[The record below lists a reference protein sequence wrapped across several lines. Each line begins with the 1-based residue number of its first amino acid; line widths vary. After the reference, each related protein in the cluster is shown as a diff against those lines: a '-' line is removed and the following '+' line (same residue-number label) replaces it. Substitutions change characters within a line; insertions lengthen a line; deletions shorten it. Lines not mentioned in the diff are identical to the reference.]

1 MMTPQILKS
10 LNFTKTQKSRYLE
23 NENLLFLKIKNH
35 ELHIKGYCIGKN
47 TFILEVTFISMI
59 LRININNNSNAGII
73 NSNNIL
79 NKKDGNNKTLL
90 KRPTSGQD
98 SYKEPL
104 TSKKRN
110 VVIFG
115 DTVAY
120 PKE

>member
-1 MMTPQILKS
+1 
-10 LNFTKTQKSRYLE
+10 
-23 NENLLFLKIKNH
+23 
-35 ELHIKGYCIGKN
+35 
-47 TFILEVTFISMI
+47 MI